1 MQKKFSSNNQSRK
14 NVSSLGIIGNII
26 LSCTNIRENSNF
38 YSRNKRSAIMEA
50 KADYRTSLHV
60 GVIYLQ
66 AWLKKMSAPTND
78 KYWST
83 IYKVNDFI
91 KEP

>member
-26 LSCTNIRENSNF
+26 LSCMNIREKSNF
-38 YSRNKRSAIMEA
+38 YSRNKRSAIMEV
-50 KADYRTSLHV
+50 KVDNRMSLHV

-66 AWLKKMSAPTND
+66 AWLKKKSAPTND
-78 KYWST
+78 KS
-83 IYKVNDFI
+83 
-91 KEP
+91 